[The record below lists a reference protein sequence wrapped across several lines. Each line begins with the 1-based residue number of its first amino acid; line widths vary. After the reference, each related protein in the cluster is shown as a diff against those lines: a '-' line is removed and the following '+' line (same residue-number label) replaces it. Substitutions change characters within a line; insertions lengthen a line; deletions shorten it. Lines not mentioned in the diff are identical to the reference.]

1 MAFRPSILSADDP
14 GYSERYALR
23 PGAQLAVGGRSLF
36 LLRRELAG
44 RSTDL
49 GAPDALKKEVLRRLA
64 TGGGT
69 AAELG
74 LEHPA
79 GALAFLDVLRAG
91 GWLTTTVSQGG
102 HDLYTLQPTRPPRPR
117 DRAGA
122 PVLSR
127 FAVSYRESE
136 HIVLESPLAEARL
149 VVHDPSL
156 LAIVGVLARPLP
168 AGAAPDPLRDRLV
181 EDLRRV
187 GLVVTE
193 SSESG
198 LDQRQWRPGE
208 LWLHG
213 RIRLGNGGYAGAGFG
228 RTFWARSGYEP
239 LPAGRP
245 AETEPGDSAPAGPG
259 PGVDLYRPDIGAL
272 RASDRTLTEAM
283 EDRRSVRAHDD
294 ATPITATQLGE
305 LLYRCA
311 RVRQRYERD
320 GHEYENRPYPSGGS
334 VYELELYPVVRLVA
348 GLDPGLYRYD
358 PYEHRLRLVQPPGVP
373 VDRLLHTA
381 MVAGTMAAQPQVVIV
396 LAARFGRLM
405 YSYEELPYSLILKH
419 VGVLYQSMYLVAT
432 AMGLA
437 ACALG
442 AGDAQAFLDATGLD
456 FTTESS
462 VGEFLLGSRAPIAR

>member
-1 MAFRPSILSADDP
+1 
-14 GYSERYALR
+14 
-23 PGAQLAVGGRSLF
+23 
-36 LLRRELAG
+36 
-44 RSTDL
+44 
-49 GAPDALKKEVLRRLA
+49 
-64 TGGGT
+64 
-69 AAELG
+69 
-74 LEHPA
+74 
-79 GALAFLDVLRAG
+79 
-91 GWLTTTVSQGG
+91 
-102 HDLYTLQPTRPPRPR
+102 
-117 DRAGA
+117 
-122 PVLSR
+122 
-127 FAVSYRESE
+127 
-136 HIVLESPLAEARL
+136 
-149 VVHDPSL
+149 
-156 LAIVGVLARPLP
+156 
-168 AGAAPDPLRDRLV
+168 
-181 EDLRRV
+181 
-187 GLVVTE
+187 
-193 SSESG
+193 
-198 LDQRQWRPGE
+198 
-208 LWLHG
+208 
-213 RIRLGNGGYAGAGFG
+213 
-228 RTFWARSGYEP
+228 
-239 LPAGRP
+239 
-245 AETEPGDSAPAGPG
+245 
-259 PGVDLYRPDIGAL
+259 
-272 RASDRTLTEAM
+272 M

-462 VGEFLLGSRAPIAR
+462 VGEFLLGSRAPSPVRGSIVAKL